1 MAPGARWHTGFAI
14 AASIKPLSCCD
25 QCPILGGASH
35 GLLRGKVGS
44 EVAQVIIGEVGD
56 HRAHGRILAPTRL
69 EVDELFIQIARML
82 TGETW
87 VDWDRAVAVQTM
99 AGCANAFGDRPS
111 FCGIC
116 PDPVLPSS
124 LPLSGRRRAENY
136 KKGAR

>member
-1 MAPGARWHTGFAI
+1 MASGARWYAGFAI
-14 AASIKPLSCCD
+14 ATAIEPLSGRNHR
-25 QCPILGGASH
+25 PILGGARD
-35 GLLRGKVGS
+35 GFLRRKVGG
-44 EVAQVIIGEVGD
+44 EVAQVIVGEVSH
-56 HRAHGRILAPTRL
+56 HRAHGGILAPTRL

-99 AGCANAFGDRPS
+99 AGCTNAFGDRPS

-116 PDPVLPSS
+116 PDPMLPSS
-124 LPLSGRRRAENY
+124 LPLRGRCRAENH